1 MVTILSSTYSDNGSL
16 YRYDLVFYGI
26 SLILGDFY
34 FNSRFVCRLFSFL
47 EFFLLGVSTELDV
60 VASFS
65 EMVDTVIF
73 DDLGKFP
80 IQASSLSSVVRFDL
94 SFTRRRQGY
103 LDSRQIDHELFLMY
117 ANIIAE

>member
-16 YRYDLVFYGI
+16 YRYDLVFY
-26 SLILGDFY
+26 
-34 FNSRFVCRLFSFL
+34 
-47 EFFLLGVSTELDV
+47 GVSTELDV

-103 LDSRQIDHELFLMY
+103 LDSRQIDHVSHSPYASFQLLDFL
-117 ANIIAE
+117 I